1 MSNINYVRNK
11 SERDKLVDINYRIK
25 IFKDKNIRFVI
36 YGWKNGI

>member
-36 YGWKNGI
+36 YG